1 MYEYNYKYHED
12 RMMNYNNYI
21 RSEWALH
28 SQSAVY
34 ASNQST
40 ETDKCTTNATIKA
53 YIIRL
58 LFHHTHINSK
68 SNKKNS
74 MNILLSNL
82 GLLFFL
88 HAFYPQKGFPTC
100 ITSCTTTDNYL
111 TI

>member
-12 RMMNYNNYI
+12 RVMNYNNYI
-21 RSEWALH
+21 RSEWVLH

-68 SNKKNS
+68 SNTK
-74 MNILLSNL
+74 I
-82 GLLFFL
+82 
-88 HAFYPQKGFPTC
+88 P
-100 ITSCTTTDNYL
+100 
-111 TI
+111 

>member
-12 RMMNYNNYI
+12 RVMNYNNYI

-68 SNKKNS
+68 SNNKIPWIYYS
-74 MNILLSNL
+74 AI
-82 GLLFFL
+82 
-88 HAFYPQKGFPTC
+88 
-100 ITSCTTTDNYL
+100 
-111 TI
+111 